1 MQKYNK
7 RGVTMA
13 IKDKLV
19 QCVAINMAKERCGDK
34 NKSDKFIIEA
44 ELLLKHLFL
53 DVLIE
58 KSKGD
63 PLEYVTFLE
72 NMKEIFDLDFFDVY
86 FIENL
91 VFNEIN

>member
-1 MQKYNK
+1 
-7 RGVTMA
+7 MA

-19 QCVAINMAKERCGDK
+19 ECVAINMAKEKCGDPSK
-34 NKSDKFIIEA
+34 KDKFYIEA
-44 ELLLKHLFL
+44 ELILKQLFL

-72 NMKEIFDLDFFDVY
+72 SMEEIFDLDFYDVY

-91 VFNEIN
+91 VFNEMN

>member
-1 MQKYNK
+1 MGVKNK
-7 RGVTMA
+7 L
-13 IKDKLV
+13 IE
-19 QCVAINMAKERCGDK
+19 CVAINMAKERYGDSS
-34 NKSDKFIIEA
+34 KSDEFLIEA

-72 NMKEIFDLDFFDVY
+72 SMEEIFDLDFYDVY

-91 VFNEIN
+91 VFNEMN

>member
-1 MQKYNK
+1 M
-7 RGVTMA
+7 T

-19 QCVAINMAKERCGDK
+19 QCVAINIAKEKCGDPK
-34 NKSDKFIIEA
+34 KSDAFLIDA

-72 NMKEIFDLDFFDVY
+72 NMEEIFGLDYYDVFFL
-86 FIENL
+86 ENL
-91 VFNEIN
+91 VFNEMN